1 MEEKGL
7 RSHVMLD
14 WAFTLVCFSEPLAVV
29 AASLDTGDL
38 PASESFFRRSLES
51 ISLDQAFQLSA
62 QS

>member
-1 MEEKGL
+1 
-7 RSHVMLD
+7 MLD
-14 WAFTLVCFSEPLAVV
+14 WPFTRVCFSEPLAVV

-38 PASESFFRRSLES
+38 PASESFSGRSLES